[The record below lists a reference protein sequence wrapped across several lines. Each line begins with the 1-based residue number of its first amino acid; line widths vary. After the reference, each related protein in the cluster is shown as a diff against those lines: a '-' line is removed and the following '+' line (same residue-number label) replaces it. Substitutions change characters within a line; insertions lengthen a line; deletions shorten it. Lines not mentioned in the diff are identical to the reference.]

1 MAKSDDSVHKDHRK
15 RMRKRF
21 LEQGFEGFADH
32 EILEFLLY
40 YAIPRINT
48 NPLAHEILK
57 KYKTLYNVFNAP
69 IPELIEFEGLGEAGA
84 SFLKMIP
91 VISRLYESKLC
102 EKELLLNNTEA
113 IGQYAVSLLGG
124 LEKENFA
131 IICLNSNRRV
141 RWGGVI
147 LKGSIDHVD
156 TDPRDVVSGVIDH
169 NAKTV
174 ILAHNHPNGSIMP
187 SEADKNATRMIVDA
201 LKGIGVVTL
210 DHIIVSQDRYYS
222 MAEMGF
228 IF

>member
-1 MAKSDDSVHKDHRK
+1 MAKSDDSVHKNHRK

-32 EILEFLLY
+32 EILEILLY

-69 IPELIEFEGLGEAGA
+69 VSELTKFEGLGEAGA
-84 SFLKMIP
+84 NFLKMIP
-91 VISRLYESKLC
+91 AISRLYESTLC
-102 EKELLLNNTEA
+102 ENELLLHNTEA
-113 IGQYAVSLLGG
+113 IGQYAVSLLKGQKN
-124 LEKENFA
+124 EKFA
-131 IICLNSNRRV
+131 LICVNSNRRV
-141 RWGGVI
+141 RWGGII
-147 LKGSIDHVD
+147 LEGTIDQIEAY
-156 TDPRDVVSGVIDH
+156 PREVAKEVLKH

-174 ILAHNHPNGSIMP
+174 IFAHNHTNGSIMP
-187 SEADKNATRMIVDA
+187 SEADKNATRVLADV

-210 DHIIVSQDRYYS
+210 DHIIVSQNRYYS